1 MLTEAVIEIKALE
14 TRYGPMVIHEKL
26 NLTIQQGEIIALIGD
41 SGVGKSTLLH
51 EIILLE
57 KPFAGSIKV
66 FGNEVLNLSDKH
78 ALWLHRRCGMMFQQ
92 GALFSSLTVAE
103 NVAIPLQEH
112 TSLSKRFIKELVAFK
127 IDLVGL
133 PVNAGDKYPSQLS
146 GGMIKRVAV
155 ARALALDPEILFL
168 DEPTAGLD
176 PISAGALDEL
186 IMQLT
191 DSLGLTVVIVT
202 HDLDL
207 LWKVTDRVA
216 VLADKAVFAVAPIRE
231 LTHLEQPWLQKYFQ
245 GPRGRAA
252 QEQLLI
258 VNKTIQCPQCHFY
271 FLENQLE
278 EHLYNQHGHKK
289 LIHCPQCNAQVRLDK
304 LKKHL
309 SKAHHVDEL
318 IT

>member
-1 MLTEAVIEIKALE
+1 MFTEAVIEIKALE
-14 TRYGPMVIHEKL
+14 TRYGTAVIHHNL
-26 NLTIQQGEIIALIGD
+26 NLSVEQGEILALIGD

-57 KPFAGSIKV
+57 HPFAGSIKV
-66 FGNEVLNLSDKH
+66 FGKEVLNLNDKET
-78 ALWLHRRCGMMFQQ
+78 LWLHRRCGMMFQQ

-103 NVAIPLQEH
+103 NVAIPLHEH
-112 TSLSKRFIKELVAFK
+112 TSLSPRFIKELVAFK

-133 PVNAGDKYPSQLS
+133 PASAGNKYPSQLS

-191 DSLGLTVVIVT
+191 DALGLTVVIVT

-216 VLADKAVFAVAPIRE
+216 VLADKGVFAVAPIRE
-231 LTHLEQPWLQKYFQ
+231 LTHLEHPWLKKYFQ
-245 GPRGRAA
+245 GSRGRAA
-252 QEQLLI
+252 QEQQLI
-258 VNKTIQCPQCHFY
+258 VNKTVQCPECHFY
-271 FLENQLE
+271 FLENELE
-278 EHLYNQHGHKK
+278 EHMYNEHGHKK
-289 LIHCPQCNAQVRLDK
+289 LIHCPQCNVHVRIDH
-304 LKKHL
+304 LKKHM
-309 SKAHHVDEL
+309 SKAHHVTLNEE
-318 IT
+318 